1 MRKSVHLAGLEKTGS
16 VAFKVCSGLCIVK
29 YWWFTVATLAPF
41 ISAPL
46 SLAAGSHDNEP
57 LMMLLY
63 GSQSKAPLQMLEYD
77 PDKRITAREALRH
90 EFFRV
95 EPALPAVD
103 LRASVS
109 DELTEHA
116 PEKEPSISHAEPAN
130 AAVVGLCTS
139 GKPGSS
145 QVQSH
150 ASLLL
155 SCCTTSTPIIS
166 YHQSHQSGAAIYLE
180 SAYERQS
187 IICHT
192 HDQQIV
198 YDCQY
203 CLQSIQVS
211 AGT

>member
-1 MRKSVHLAGLEKTGS
+1 M
-16 VAFKVCSGLCIVK
+16 
-29 YWWFTVATLAPF
+29 
-41 ISAPL
+41 
-46 SLAAGSHDNEP
+46 
-57 LMMLLY
+57 
-63 GSQSKAPLQMLEYD
+63 QMLEYD

-145 QVQSH
+145 QVQGH

-155 SCCTTSTPIIS
+155 LCCTTSTRATPITS
-166 YHQSHQSGAAIYLE
+166 YHITNRIDLEQPFTWKAHMKGNQSFVTPTTSRL
-180 SAYERQS
+180 S
-187 IICHT
+187 T
-192 HDQQIV
+192 W
-198 YDCQY
+198 QY

-211 AGT
+211 AGTLQR

>member
-1 MRKSVHLAGLEKTGS
+1 
-16 VAFKVCSGLCIVK
+16 
-29 YWWFTVATLAPF
+29 
-41 ISAPL
+41 
-46 SLAAGSHDNEP
+46 
-57 LMMLLY
+57 
-63 GSQSKAPLQMLEYD
+63 MLEYD

-90 EFFRV
+90 DFFRV

-150 ASLLL
+150 ASFLLI
-155 SCCTTSTPIIS
+155 CCTLFTRATPTISYHIIS
-166 YHQSHQSGAAIYLE
+166 YRQSHQLRAAIYLE
-180 SAYERQS
+180 SAYKGNQS
-187 IICHT
+187 FVT
-192 HDQQIV
+192 PTTSRLSTW
-198 YDCQY
+198 QY
-203 CLQSIQVS
+203 CSQLIQVS
-211 AGT
+211 AGTLQR